1 MILLRKYSR
10 FIKSGKKEIEER
22 KYVKNQ
28 MYSLDI
34 NQQILQSKQLTFVSK
49 INIQILFLS

>member
-10 FIKSGKKEIEER
+10 FIKTGKKEIEER